1 VEQSGDS
8 FERNIDEIAL
18 STLRDTVERVYSL
31 NSFYKG
37 KFDELGIK
45 PGDIKELKD
54 VEKLPFT
61 TKRVLERHSPL
72 PPLNLSFA
80 HE

>member
-1 VEQSGDS
+1 MVWNKIETASR
-8 FERNIDEIAL
+8 EKIDEIAL
-18 STLRDTVERVYSL
+18 RRLRDTVERVYSL

-61 TKRVLERHSPL
+61 RKRDLREHYPFGLFSVFR
-72 PPLNLSFA
+72 
-80 HE
+80 